1 MGAPNIC
8 KILICLSFLLLSS
21 NSALAGPGAEVPA
34 DPGRVDP
41 ELPEDPAAALDQL
54 DLQLI
59 EVAAAQRVAQAQ
71 AQAAQAEL
79 AGIEA
84 AVDQL
89 QWAVLQAREGLGV
102 KMQRHRRYDERAF
115 TRALLDAEDRG
126 TGLRVRQTLRA
137 LLAADLQA
145 LRRLRADEAR
155 LDEARVARHESAAT
169 VQAHTSAV
177 NAQRA
182 RLEAARAERAAW
194 VRMLA
199 REVHLRRRLS
209 EAQARGAEALAAEL
223 ERAVPAEDPSVAFAA
238 EQGRLPAPVPGRL
251 IEGFGER
258 RDPESGTRTRS
269 QGWRIEAPRGAPVRS
284 VFEGTVGFA
293 GWYQGFGNLV
303 IVDHGAG
310 WLSLYGHLDTLAV
323 HRGDG
328 VGAGAPVGE
337 VGDTGALGGPQ
348 LYFEIRA
355 QRSPVDPAAWLRPG
369 PIATGTSGSHP
380 LEFRP

>member
-1 MGAPNIC
+1 MLRSNLSKCLFCLGIFGSGAGV
-8 KILICLSFLLLSS
+8 
-21 NSALAGPGAEVPA
+21 AVAVAGPVDAPTAAA
-34 DPGRVDP
+34 DPT
-41 ELPEDPAAALDQL
+41 LPDDPAAALDQL
-54 DLQLI
+54 DLALI
-59 EVAAAQRVAQAQ
+59 EVAAAQRAAQAQ

-89 QWAVLQAREGLGV
+89 QQAVHRARETLGV
-102 KMQRHRRYDERAF
+102 KMQRHRRYDARAF
-115 TRALLDAEDRG
+115 SRALLQAEDRG
-126 TGLRVRQTLRA
+126 TGLRVRQTLRT
-137 LLAADLQA
+137 LLAHDLQA
-145 LRRLRADEAR
+145 LHRLRADETR
-155 LDEARVARHESAAT
+155 LAEARAARQESADA

-177 NAQRA
+177 NTQRA
-182 RLEAARAERAAW
+182 RLEAARADRAAW

-199 REVHLRRRLS
+199 RESHLRRRLS
-209 EAQARGAEALAAEL
+209 EAQAKGADALAAEL

-251 IEGFGER
+251 LEGFGER
-258 RDPESGTRTRS
+258 RDPESGARTRA

-284 VFEGTVGFA
+284 IFEGTVGFA

-310 WLSLYGHLDTLAV
+310 WLSLYGHLDALAV
-323 HRGDG
+323 RRGDA

-369 PIATGTSGSHP
+369 PIATGPATHTPVESD
-380 LEFRP
+380 R